1 MERTDSRELDAMLDL
16 RDAYD
21 CGSETYDDD
30 LNLTRDL
37 AYRVV
42 RWLLPSRCL
51 EGCHVLE
58 LGSGTGAITE
68 WLLAHAARVVA
79 MDASP
84 RMLARARARHKEPV
98 SLVEHDAD
106 RISLSRQAFS
116 AVFGY
121 AKHLLGSKGVLVLKM
136 P

>member
-1 MERTDSRELDAMLDL
+1 MSWIMA
-16 RDAYD
+16 AVYD
-21 CGSETYDDD
+21 RVMAKAEAAC
-30 LNLTRDL
+30 LTEWRATLL
-37 AYRVV
+37 AQTH
-42 RWLLPSRCL
+42 
-51 EGCHVLE
+51 GTVLE

-68 WLLAHAARVVA
+68 WPLAHAARVVA